1 MRKFITFFICVGIL
15 FSFAI
20 CHVDIVNAKNNSSKC
35 NLAGTWRV
43 GDGFATFVPLDPTG
57 RRFSVLVDSP
67 LPEDPP
73 FMDIHYPEAAAIS
86 PTRGIAIKVS
96 NNLYK
101 FTLSKIILD
110 EGRNIIG
117 EVELSGK
124 TKFIDCDYRVLV
136 YRVKFLKLFD
146 GFWSQIGCSVP
157 ITAYTERYEIDE
169 PCDELPDFPQ

>member
-1 MRKFITFFICVGIL
+1 MRKFITFFICFGIL
-15 FSFAI
+15 FSFWI
-20 CHVDIVNAKNNSSKC
+20 CQVDIVNAKNNCSKC

-43 GDGFATFVPLDPTG
+43 GDGFATFIPLDPTG
-57 RRFSVLVDSP
+57 RSFSVLVDSP
-67 LPEDPP
+67 LPEAPP
-73 FMDIHYPEAAAIS
+73 FIGLYNGAAAIS

-136 YRVKFLKLFD
+136 YRVEFFD
-146 GFWSQIGCSVP
+146 GEGNSFSCSGP

-169 PCDELPDFPQ
+169 PCDELPDFP

>member
-1 MRKFITFFICVGIL
+1 MRKFTTFFICVGIL
-15 FSFAI
+15 FSFWI
-20 CHVDIVNAKNNSSKC
+20 CQVDIVNAKNHYSKC

-43 GDGFATFVPLDPTG
+43 GDGFATFVPLDSAG

-67 LPEDPP
+67 LPESPP
-73 FMDIHYPEAAAIS
+73 FIGSFPEAAAIS

-110 EGRNIIG
+110 EDRYIIG
-117 EVELSGK
+117 EVKLSGK

-136 YRVKFLKLFD
+136 YTVELFD
-146 GFWSQIGCSVP
+146 GEGDYINCLGP

-169 PCDELPDFPQ
+169 PCVELPDFPQ